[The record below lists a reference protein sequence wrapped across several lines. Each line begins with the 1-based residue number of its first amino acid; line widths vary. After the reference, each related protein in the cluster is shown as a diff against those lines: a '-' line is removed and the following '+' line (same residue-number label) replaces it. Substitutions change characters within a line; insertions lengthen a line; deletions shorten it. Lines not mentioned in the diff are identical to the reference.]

1 MDKKNMK
8 AAIKA
13 NWKKIALIGGGAVLV
28 TVSTVVLKKKIGS
41 GLGTKQIKEL
51 EAPRY
56 HEDLCKQIKETLG
69 DKVYDN
75 CVWAEKPGEIDIILR
90 NLTTKDIGE
99 VGAKLEE
106 LGFNPDN
113 TDIETVLTLTHI

>member
-13 NWKKIALIGGGAVLV
+13 NWKKIVLIGGGAVLV
-28 TVSTVVLKKKIGS
+28 TISTVVLKKKIGS
-41 GLGTKQIKEL
+41 GLGTKQLKEL